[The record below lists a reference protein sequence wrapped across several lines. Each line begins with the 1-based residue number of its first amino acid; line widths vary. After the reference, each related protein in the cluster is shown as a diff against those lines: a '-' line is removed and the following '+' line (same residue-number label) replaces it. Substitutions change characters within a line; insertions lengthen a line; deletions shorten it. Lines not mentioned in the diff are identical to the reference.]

1 MEWFYA
7 KDGETIGP
15 FTEEQFGNMKR
26 NGVIYD
32 DTLVW
37 REGMA
42 EWQALSI
49 ADPELGQPAAGALD
63 STVDSAPANG
73 AAVCCECGQPFP
85 AEDMIDYEGQWV
97 CASCKPV
104 YFQRLA
110 EGGVVPGTMFYAGF
124 WIRAGAKI
132 IDGLILGA
140 FNMGLGMGLGF
151 LGGILAAA
159 TDSEVFIIMS
169 SIFASVIQLLIGLG
183 YSTFLVGKYGAT
195 WGKMACGLKV
205 VTADGGQVSYARA
218 LGRTAAEYLSML
230 TCYIGYIMVAF
241 DDEKR
246 ALHDHVCSTR
256 VIRK

>member
-7 KDGETIGP
+7 KDGETVGP

-26 NGVIYD
+26 NGVIFD

-42 EWQALSI
+42 EWQALSVAGPEI
-49 ADPELGQPAAGALD
+49 AHLSTAGTDDSNGGTADRTPA
-63 STVDSAPANG
+63 
-73 AAVCCECGQPFP
+73 CCECGKHFP
-85 AEDMIDYEGQWV
+85 VEDMIDYEGQWV
-97 CASCKPV
+97 CAACKPV

-140 FNMGLGMGLGF
+140 LNMVLGMGLGF
-151 LGGILAAA
+151 LGGLLAAA
-159 TDSEVFIIMS
+159 TDNEIFIIMS
-169 SIFASVIQLLIGLG
+169 SIFASLIQLVIGLG

-205 VTADGGQVSYARA
+205 VTAEGGNVSYARA